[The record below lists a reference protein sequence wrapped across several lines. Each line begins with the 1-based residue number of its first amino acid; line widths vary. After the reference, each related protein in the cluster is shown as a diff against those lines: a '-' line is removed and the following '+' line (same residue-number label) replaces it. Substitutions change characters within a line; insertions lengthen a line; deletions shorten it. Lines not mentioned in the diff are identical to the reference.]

1 MPIPLGELKMS
12 VDCLFCRIAAGE
24 IPTNEVFR
32 NDRILAFMDT
42 GPIRPGHL
50 QIIPTAHIEYF
61 ENIPKDIACEI
72 MLLGQELAVTQ
83 KKVLGVERV
92 AFQYSGG
99 DVAHAH
105 AHLIPLVEKYDVTSR
120 RYIEQEVITFRPMP
134 NPGNTE
140 LRTFAKLIADALD
153 R

>member
-1 MPIPLGELKMS
+1 MS
-12 VDCLFCRIAAGE
+12 GYCLFCRIAAGE
-24 IPTNEVFR
+24 IPTHEVFR

-61 ENIPKDIACEI
+61 ENIPEDIACEI
-72 MLLGQELAVTQ
+72 MLLGQKLAVAQ
-83 KKVLGVERV
+83 KKVFGVERV

-105 AHLIPLVEKYDVTSR
+105 AHLIPLVEKHDVTSR
-120 RYIEQEVITFRPMP
+120 RYIEQEGITFKPMP
-134 NPGNTE
+134 NPGSNE
-140 LRTFAKLIADALD
+140 LRTVARQIADALD

>member
-1 MPIPLGELKMS
+1 MS
-12 VDCLFCRIAAGE
+12 DYCIFCRIAAGDV
-24 IPTNEVFR
+24 PTHEVFR

-61 ENIPKDIACEI
+61 ENIPGNIACEI
-72 MLLGQELAVTQ
+72 MLLGQKLAVAQ
-83 KKVLGVERV
+83 KRVFDVERV

-105 AHLIPLVEKYDVTSR
+105 AHLIPLVAKHDVTSR
-120 RYIEQEVITFRPMP
+120 RYIEQEAITFKPMP
-134 NPGNTE
+134 NPGNNE
-140 LRTFAKLIADALD
+140 LRTFARQIAEALS

>member
-1 MPIPLGELKMS
+1 MS
-12 VDCLFCRIAAGE
+12 DYCLFCRIAAGE
-24 IPTNEVFR
+24 IPAHEVFR

-61 ENIPKDIACEI
+61 ENIPEDIACEI
-72 MLLGQELAVTQ
+72 MLLGQKLAIAQ
-83 KKVLGVERV
+83 KKVFGVERV

-105 AHLIPLVEKYDVTSR
+105 AHLIPLVEKHDVTSR
-120 RYIEQEVITFRPMP
+120 RYIEQEVINFKPMP
-134 NPGNTE
+134 NPGNI
-140 LRTFAKLIADALD
+140 KLQTIARQIADALD